1 MKCPDCGRSTTR
13 GKIEKVRVL
22 GKPETFE
29 IDVIE
34 ISCIHCN
41 KTLGVVN
48 VPITLKDILL
58 K

>member
-13 GKIEKVRVL
+13 GKIEKVRVI
-22 GKPETFE
+22 GKEDAIE

-34 ISCIHCN
+34 IFCLNCK
-41 KTLGVVN
+41 KTLGVIN
-48 VPITLKDILL
+48 VPVTLSDILL

>member
-1 MKCPDCGRSTTR
+1 MNCPDCGRSTTR

-22 GKPETFE
+22 REPETFE
-29 IDVIE
+29 IDVIV
-34 ISCIHCN
+34 ISCLKCN

>member
-1 MKCPDCGRSTTR
+1 MKCPDCGRSTAR

-22 GKPETFE
+22 GLQETVE

-34 ISCIHCN
+34 ISCLKCN
-41 KTLGVVN
+41 NTLGIVN
-48 VPITLKDILL
+48 VPITLRDILL